1 MSYTLANIQRLP
13 TNPGIDLIDRLN
25 GELNDQ
31 ADRIESL
38 FSEVGTIDQ
47 AIPFTEVLHWRERA
61 RYLRSVGQGK
71 KAAALEKAEALK
83 EAKAADQ
90 DDEFMEGYQQFLATE
105 FDSNSQSTYNL
116 PYHSPTRSYTMNNW
130 TPKKLKIPRVNWT
143 LERAKSYRLGG
154 GCKQSTSEIKGGVSN
169 VSYKR

>member
-1 MSYTLANIQRLP
+1 MSYTLANLERLP
-13 TNPGIDLIDRLN
+13 TNTGNELIDRLN

-31 ADRIESL
+31 AVRIESI

-71 KAAALEKAEALK
+71 RAAALEKAEALK

-90 DDEFMEGYQQFLATE
+90 DDEFMEGYKPFLATE
-105 FDSNSQSTYNL
+105 FDSNS
-116 PYHSPTRSYTMNNW
+116 
-130 TPKKLKIPRVNWT
+130 
-143 LERAKSYRLGG
+143 
-154 GCKQSTSEIKGGVSN
+154 
-169 VSYKR
+169 

>member
-1 MSYTLANIQRLP
+1 MSYTLANLQRLP
-13 TNPGIDLIDRLN
+13 TNTGIELIDRLN

-83 EAKAADQ
+83 EARAADN
-90 DDEFMEGYQQFLATE
+90 DDEFVEGYQEFLATE
-105 FDSNSQSTYNL
+105 FNTNQ
-116 PYHSPTRSYTMNNW
+116 
-130 TPKKLKIPRVNWT
+130 
-143 LERAKSYRLGG
+143 
-154 GCKQSTSEIKGGVSN
+154 
-169 VSYKR
+169 

>member
-1 MSYTLANIQRLP
+1 MSYTLANLERLP
-13 TNPGIDLIDRLN
+13 TNTGIELIDRLN

-61 RYLRSVGQGK
+61 RYLRSVGQAK
-71 KAAALEKAEALK
+71 RAAALEKAEALK

-90 DDEFMEGYQQFLATE
+90 DDEFMEGYKQFLATE
-105 FDSNSQSTYNL
+105 FD
-116 PYHSPTRSYTMNNW
+116 
-130 TPKKLKIPRVNWT
+130 
-143 LERAKSYRLGG
+143 A
-154 GCKQSTSEIKGGVSN
+154 
-169 VSYKR
+169 